1 MKKRRVLHV
10 LGAMNR
16 GGAETMIMNVY
27 RNIDRDKV
35 QFDFAVHS
43 FEKCDFDD
51 EIIELGG
58 FIYHYPR
65 YKIKNHFQFLKF
77 WKSFLQTHQEF
88 SYIHCHTMNT
98 AGIIMNL
105 AKKYEIKRIIH
116 SHNSSSG
123 TGYLKYIKDFYRYP
137 LKKNEITDFRF
148 ACGKEAGEFLYGTK
162 DFTIITNAIPTD
174 KFIFQ
179 QEIREKLRENLRL
192 RDSFVIG
199 NIARFNEVKNHVF
212 LIDIFLE
219 IYQLNKNA
227 VLLLLGDG
235 SLRALIEEKADKLGL
250 KDRVIFTGVV
260 DNPHEYLQA
269 MDVFLFPSLYEGLP
283 LSLIEAQT
291 SGLHCIT
298 SDKVVPQE
306 VKVTDL
312 VDFISLEDSAEI
324 WAKRVLA
331 YNNGYE
337 RTNRKREIVEAGYDI
352 TEATKV
358 LQNIYLEK

>member
-116 SHNSSSG
+116 SHTNSSG

-137 LKKNEITDFRF
+137 LKKM
-148 ACGKEAGEFLYGTK
+148 
-162 DFTIITNAIPTD
+162 
-174 KFIFQ
+174 
-179 QEIREKLRENLRL
+179 KLPILDLLVVKKRENIYMELKISLSLPTQYLR
-192 RDSFVIG
+192 I
-199 NIARFNEVKNHVF
+199 
-212 LIDIFLE
+212 
-219 IYQLNKNA
+219 
-227 VLLLLGDG
+227 
-235 SLRALIEEKADKLGL
+235 
-250 KDRVIFTGVV
+250 
-260 DNPHEYLQA
+260 
-269 MDVFLFPSLYEGLP
+269 SLY
-283 LSLIEAQT
+283 SN
-291 SGLHCIT
+291 
-298 SDKVVPQE
+298 K
-306 VKVTDL
+306 K
-312 VDFISLEDSAEI
+312 LE
-324 WAKRVLA
+324 R
-331 YNNGYE
+331 N
-337 RTNRKREIVEAGYDI
+337 
-352 TEATKV
+352 
-358 LQNIYLEK
+358 